1 MKYNKNKHNENMK
14 MIMEMGL
21 FIENKLLSKCF
32 HRDSFTYSIWG
43 VFKYMRKLSSQ
54 TVNSIS
60 EDISLALLKKKIM
73 TLKQTQNKLL

>member
-21 FIENKLLSKCF
+21 FIEYSLNKLLSKCF

-43 VFKYMRKLSSQ
+43 VSKYMRNLSSQ

-60 EDISLALLKKKIM
+60 EDISLALL
-73 TLKQTQNKLL
+73 